1 MSSGSAQ
8 EPKQSNEPWRE
19 GATLRGPPR
28 SPLSLHTVSFTLYKV
43 FPRTW
48 YNTRTHGKPQ
58 FGEIQSPCVIMEREE
73 HTSFSN
79 NPLKKKKRGGDG
91 GNRDTASTELILSPK
106 GSLDTSWSCQT
117 QNLRFH
123 GHNCIGAGLKECA
136 FLSRQSRIFA
146 RTFYLKKKKK
156 SNRHVFHQEE
166 MLTPAI
172 QHLLPRTLELKL
184 PRTWESTDAFQSV
197 SLHYSEFQ
205 MFPHTFLHLFAVPS
219 PTPPRPAEREGCSR

>member
-28 SPLSLHTVSFTLYKV
+28 SPLSLHTVSFTLYQV

-91 GNRDTASTELILSPK
+91 GNRDTASTELILSTE

-146 RTFYLKKKKK
+146 RTLYLKKKKK
-156 SNRHVFHQEE
+156 QQTCFPPGRDANTSHP
-166 MLTPAI
+166 TPVA
-172 QHLLPRTLELKL
+172 RTLELKL